1 MVYCLSCLHNVPEGV
16 LFSPRYF
23 PDMNTYVSAVY
34 QIYYAFM
41 GNLLFHF
48 QECLQIS
55 VLLMRMS
62 ILSKILEKHFKPL
75 SPMYVSLTLFVV
87 CLLINIETAFT
98 SKIVVLGEY
107 VTTGNSSLSLVYDFA
122 NTDFVSSQLGSIIQT
137 FTYFFLNIFCTL
149 IVGITLNIVSFVQ
162 YKVYLSDKKRFINS
176 GIQQQNA
183 QSETITLSKLRKS
196 EKSMLFMIITLC
208 SISIV
213 SSIVFILCAMYFV
226 FWYPFG

>member
-1 MVYCLSCLHNVPEGV
+1 M
-16 LFSPRYF
+16 
-23 PDMNTYVSAVY
+23 
-34 QIYYAFM
+34 
-41 GNLLFHF
+41 
-48 QECLQIS
+48 
-55 VLLMRMS
+55 
-62 ILSKILEKHFKPL
+62 
-75 SPMYVSLTLFVV
+75 
-87 CLLINIETAFT
+87 
-98 SKIVVLGEY
+98 
-107 VTTGNSSLSLVYDFA
+107 YDFA

-162 YKVYLSDKKRFINS
+162 YKAYLSDKKRFINS

-213 SSIVFILCAMYFV
+213 SRIVFILCAMYFV
-226 FWYPFG
+226 FYSGNTFANSLVVRVVCYSIYSFVPIVATCIFYAFNKIFRKEYRRLILTQISFNRN